1 MDEAFVCYVA
11 MTRARQ
17 DVTFSYS
24 LMGSSGDDKEISPFL
39 NQIQSLF
46 NQLEITNIPQYHEVN
61 PLSLMQHAKQTK
73 ITLFEALR
81 AWLDDEIVADSW
93 LDAYQV
99 IRDSDHLNQGLDYLM
114 SALTFDNENC
124 KIR

>member
-1 MDEAFVCYVA
+1 TDEEKKYFEQQANVELSPTSDILQMDEAFVCYVA
-11 MTRARQ
+11 MTRAKG

-61 PLSLMQHAKQTK
+61 PLSLMQ
-73 ITLFEALR
+73 
-81 AWLDDEIVADSW
+81 
-93 LDAYQV
+93 
-99 IRDSDHLNQGLDYLM
+99 
-114 SALTFDNENC
+114 
-124 KIR
+124 

>member
-1 MDEAFVCYVA
+1 MLHFL
-11 MTRARQ
+11 TNR
-17 DVTFSYS
+17 
-24 LMGSSGDDKEISPFL
+24 MGSSGDDKEISPFL

-61 PLSLMQHAKQTK
+61 PLSLCNGNMLSKPK

-81 AWLDDEIVADSW
+81 AWLDDEIVADKSW

-114 SALTFDNENC
+114 SALTFDNETV
-124 KIR
+124 KLGETLSKDLY